1 MALISMRNVLQ
12 KHTPGYNPTD
22 YGEYPMFVVAHRP
35 PTGRQ
40 FPSSYTGFEVDF
52 LLELGMAGIG
62 GVIVNCCDFCSCC
75 IEVRDAC
82 CYSSLLP
89 FPCHGAA
96 DIGGSLFICGD

>member
-35 PTGRQ
+35 PT
-40 FPSSYTGFEVDF
+40 VDF

-75 IEVRDAC
+75 IEAGKLNC
-82 CYSSLLP
+82 
-89 FPCHGAA
+89 
-96 DIGGSLFICGD
+96 